1 MSGSEKPHLNL
12 VVIGHVDHGKSTM
25 TGHLLF
31 LTGYVDQKTIDS
43 YAKESEKTGAG
54 ETFKYAWVLDSLKEE
69 RERGVT
75 IDLSFRKFE
84 TPKVFYTVIDCPGHK
99 DFIKNMIT
107 GTSQADAAVLV
118 ISTKTGEFEV
128 AVGPGGQAREHAFLA
143 RTLGVAQLLVAMN
156 KIDDATVN
164 YSKERIDACQKEI
177 EGLLKVVGF
186 DTSKI
191 SFIPVSGWLGD
202 NLVKLSE
209 KTPWYKGPTVVAVL
223 DSFTAPPKP
232 LDKPLRVPVQDVY
245 TITGVGTVPVGR
257 VETGVLKTNDTLIF
271 NPAGKVG
278 ECKTIE
284 THHVVIS
291 QAVPGDNIGFNVK
304 GIAKTDIH
312 RGDVAGHTDKPPT
325 IVKEFV
331 GRIIIVGHPTAIAAG
346 YTPVLHAHTA
356 TMAVTFSELLQ
367 KIDARTGQVT
377 EEKPS
382 FLKTGDSALVKLRPV
397 RPIVIESYSEL
408 PQLGRF
414 AIRDMGTTIAVGVV
428 QQITEKTEK
437 V

>member
-1 MSGSEKPHLNL
+1 
-12 VVIGHVDHGKSTM
+12 
-25 TGHLLF
+25 
-31 LTGYVDQKTIDS
+31 
-43 YAKESEKTGAG
+43 
-54 ETFKYAWVLDSLKEE
+54 
-69 RERGVT
+69 
-75 IDLSFRKFE
+75 
-84 TPKVFYTVIDCPGHK
+84 
-99 DFIKNMIT
+99 
-107 GTSQADAAVLV
+107 
-118 ISTKTGEFEV
+118 
-128 AVGPGGQAREHAFLA
+128 
-143 RTLGVAQLLVAMN
+143 
-156 KIDDATVN
+156 
-164 YSKERIDACQKEI
+164 
-177 EGLLKVVGF
+177 
-186 DTSKI
+186 
-191 SFIPVSGWLGD
+191 
-202 NLVKLSE
+202 
-209 KTPWYKGPTVVAVL
+209 
-223 DSFTAPPKP
+223 
-232 LDKPLRVPVQDVY
+232 
-245 TITGVGTVPVGR
+245 
-257 VETGVLKTNDTLIF
+257 VETGILKTNDTLMF

-284 THHVVIS
+284 THHVIIP

-397 RPIVIESYSEL
+397 QPIVIESYSEL

-414 AIRDMGTTIAVGVV
+414 AIRDMGTTVAVGVV
-428 QQITEKTEK
+428 QQITEKTDK